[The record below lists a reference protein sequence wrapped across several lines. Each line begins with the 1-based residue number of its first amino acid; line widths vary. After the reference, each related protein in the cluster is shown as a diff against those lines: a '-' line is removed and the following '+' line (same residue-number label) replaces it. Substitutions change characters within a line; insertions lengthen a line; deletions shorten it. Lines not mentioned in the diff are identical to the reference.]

1 MPDADLESL
10 RSGRIAHETAVHVN
24 SGIFFEGV
32 SKRGLRD
39 HSVRRFPNIAALI
52 EKHNHQLP
60 PVARPDSPTHAPRRH
75 SVALEYLPEPNS
87 CPGDGEPG
95 IWGVVRCL
103 SDRVL
108 SSSSPSA
115 NLVGAFESVP
125 GA

>member
-60 PVARPDSPTHAPRRH
+60 PGRNAGLSHARSYAAFRSARIFTGAELLPRRRGTR
-75 SVALEYLPEPNS
+75 YL
-87 CPGDGEPG
+87 G
-95 IWGVVRCL
+95 R
-103 SDRVL
+103 
-108 SSSSPSA
+108 SPM
-115 NLVGAFESVP
+115 LIGQGTFKL
-125 GA
+125 